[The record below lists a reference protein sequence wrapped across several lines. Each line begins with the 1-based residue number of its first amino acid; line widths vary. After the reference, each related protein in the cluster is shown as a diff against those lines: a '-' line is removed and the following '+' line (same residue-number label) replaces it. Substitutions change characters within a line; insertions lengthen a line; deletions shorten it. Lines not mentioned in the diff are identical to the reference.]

1 MSENSRGE
9 DAVNGP
15 EGSEVRREGGKGE
28 LVPAVT
34 SAAGCFQVILQRAP
48 TSIAESRI
56 GASPVVAGLRVGAV
70 FRELELARHP
80 PTRAIREA
88 DRGETGSNSP

>member
-1 MSENSRGE
+1 M
-9 DAVNGP
+9 
-15 EGSEVRREGGKGE
+15 RREGGKGE

-34 SAAGCFQVILQRAP
+34 SATGCFQVFLQRAP
-48 TSIAESRI
+48 TSIAESRM
-56 GASPVVAGLRVGAV
+56 GASSVVAGLRAGAV
-70 FRELELARHP
+70 FRELARHP